1 MVGHSPFTADT
12 KAEGSFSTKAK
23 SSTAAVVGGLISGPI
38 DAYLLQPTDVV
49 KTKQQM
55 STASA
60 GMLRT
65 GRDIVR
71 EEGVTALWKGA
82 TPFATHL
89 ALKYCLRWGSATH
102 FINLMR
108 DDAGRLTSPR
118 IFAAGAMAGAL
129 EAVAIVTPFEVVK
142 TRLQVQ
148 KAHTL
153 YRGPVDVVQHIL
165 RHEGPRGF
173 WRGLAP
179 TFTRNTMNQ
188 AANQLSKPLLDK
200 YIWGLKSGDTALAAW
215 QSATTGFIAG
225 IVGPLFNNP
234 VDVSKTRLMSGDPR
248 YHTMLQTIVRVGR
261 EEGVRQLWK
270 GYVARL
276 ARIGPGYAVQWA
288 VVDAIQQAWP
298 W

>member
-1 MVGHSPFTADT
+1 MVGHGHFTADP
-12 KAEGSFSTKAK
+12 KAEGAFSSKAK

-38 DAYLLQPTDVV
+38 DAYLLQPTDAV

-55 STASA
+55 CTASR

-65 GRDIVR
+65 GREIVR
-71 EEGVTALWKGA
+71 EEGLTALWKGA
-82 TPFATHL
+82 TPFATNL

-108 DDAGRLTSPR
+108 DEQGRLTAPR

-148 KAHTL
+148 KAHAL
-153 YRGPVDVVQHIL
+153 YRGPGDVVRHIL
-165 RHEGPRGF
+165 AHEGPRGF

-188 AANQLSKPLLDK
+188 AANQLSKPLLDRHV
-200 YIWGLKSGDTALAAW
+200 WGLRAGDAPLAAW
-215 QSATTGFIAG
+215 QSA
-225 IVGPLFNNP
+225 
-234 VDVSKTRLMSGDPR
+234 
-248 YHTMLQTIVRVGR
+248 
-261 EEGVRQLWK
+261 
-270 GYVARL
+270 
-276 ARIGPGYAVQWA
+276 
-288 VVDAIQQAWP
+288 
-298 W
+298 